1 MILYIIV
8 PLAVL
13 LLFLLAFMLVRTATF
28 METPPP
34 PEPAASLAVEVRPV
48 AEHLSEVIRVE
59 TEDRGPGEPPAPVS
73 LHDHVLGNFTSAE
86 EADLPAAL
94 DRAAEAIRFILKNG
108 LAAAMNEFNKEPL

>member
-48 AEHLSEVIRVE
+48 A
-59 TEDRGPGEPPAPVS
+59 
-73 LHDHVLGNFTSAE
+73 
-86 EADLPAAL
+86 
-94 DRAAEAIRFILKNG
+94 
-108 LAAAMNEFNKEPL
+108 